1 MPWDDIP
8 WPVSKSKAMEETGGE
23 FLRRG
28 KRHRCR
34 SIVPCVCGRLA
45 SGYVKK
51 SCWAKLRNLGISGL
65 AGTSAAL
72 YHYSVFAGAGAGSGA
87 AGAAGT
93 SGAGAGVASAGAAGS
108 SGAGFSDLR

>member
-1 MPWDDIP
+1 MG
-8 WPVSKSKAMEETGGE
+8 K
-23 FLRRG
+23 G
-28 KRHRCR
+28 KRHSAEALCL
-34 SIVPCVCGRLA
+34 CVCGRLA

-51 SCWAKLRNLGISGL
+51 SLWAKLRNHGISGL
-65 AGTSAAL
+65 PGTSAAL
-72 YHYSVFAGAGAGSGA
+72 YHYSVFAGAGSGAAGA

>member
-1 MPWDDIP
+1 M
-8 WPVSKSKAMEETGGE
+8 
-23 FLRRG
+23 
-28 KRHRCR
+28 
-34 SIVPCVCGRLA
+34 
-45 SGYVKK
+45 KK
-51 SCWAKLRNLGISGL
+51 SLWAKLRNHGISGL
-65 AGTSAAL
+65 PGVSAVL

>member
-1 MPWDDIP
+1 MWERQRHSAEALCLLCV
-8 WPVSKSKAMEETGGE
+8 WPPCERLCEKESLGKAPES
-23 FLRRG
+23 R
-28 KRHRCR
+28 
-34 SIVPCVCGRLA
+34 
-45 SGYVKK
+45 
-51 SCWAKLRNLGISGL
+51 ISGL
-65 AGTSAAL
+65 PGAPAVL